1 MDYNNET
8 NKVVGIIEKEL
19 GENSAKIRALGIISK
34 NNDFLELSENEAK
47 KYFPPYGFLFEPGFF
62 LNHSFKIDNII
73 QFWAEENFK
82 ADEGQDK
89 FKLKYRST
97 DVKSFGINA
106 RNIYGFKK
114 TNLVACLGDVS
125 VDDNHSDGVFYGLTD
140 KYIIGKLRA
149 KNGVVEPALHH
160 RIQIWDRDGQSI
172 ITNGNSN
179 RLLKEPIGDSIT
191 LDCMND
197 KQLFE
202 WFRDLLKQIEPDYVK
217 LLDKNA
223 TWRKELPNLFSIV
236 DDERLEADKIRLKRI
251 EEKFE
256 FISLTHQEIRLL
268 VDNSE
273 NLKEAFYKIIDSHK
287 QEFKN
292 RYKAELDKF
301 ETEINEKKLSL
312 NKEITKLEEQKK
324 ENEDEVKRLT
334 ETTQIA
340 KDEIES
346 LKKNKDRIIE
356 DFSIIKEVLNSNDL
370 TQTTEEQS
378 YIIENITSPK
388 SFETGNK
395 ETLENELKYQ
405 LSIFNIKSSFSRK
418 VLDAVAIYDAILIK
432 DIRIGVALAKATN
445 NAKSIIQ
452 QVEPDWLHFKDF
464 WNNGLGDIWQSA
476 QNNPEICHFLI
487 LEDVNMSA
495 PECYSRPLNDMLVGV
510 RSLIPFGKSNF
521 PKNLKILASYISY
534 EEPEIGLP
542 MNKDTFYG
550 WGAIGFR
557 GNIYSSDKTNFEPTT
572 TFSNPDIFS
581 TNIIDEFEQEE
592 IKNDVQEELK
602 AIFEL

>member
-1 MDYNNET
+1 MDYNNEI

-19 GENSAKIRALGIISK
+19 GGNSAKIRALGIISI
-34 NNDFLELSENEAK
+34 NNEFLELSEDEAK
-47 KYFPPYGFLFEPGFF
+47 IHFPPYGFLFEPGFF
-62 LNHSFKIDNII
+62 LNYSFEIDDII

-82 ADEGQDK
+82 ADERQDK

-114 TNLVACLGDVS
+114 TNLVACLSDVS
-125 VDDNHSDGVFYGLTD
+125 VDDNHSDGVFYGLSD
-140 KYIIGKLRA
+140 KYIIGKLRV
-149 KNGVVEPALHH
+149 KNGIVEPALHH
-160 RIQIWDRDGQSI
+160 RIQIWDRDGQNI
-172 ITNGNSN
+172 IANGNSN

-223 TWRKELPNLFSIV
+223 SWRKELPNLFSKV

-251 EEKFE
+251 EDKFE
-256 FISLTHQEIRLL
+256 LISFTHQEIKLL

-292 RYKAELDKF
+292 GYKAELEKF
-301 ETEINEKKLSL
+301 EAEINEKKVSL
-312 NKEITKLEEQKK
+312 NKEITKLEEQKTDK
-324 ENEDEVKRLT
+324 EEEVTQLT
-334 ETTQIA
+334 ETTKIA
-340 KDEIES
+340 IEEIES
-346 LKKNKDRIIE
+346 LKKNKDRIIK

-370 TQTTEEQS
+370 TQTTGEQS
-378 YIIENITSPK
+378 YVVESIIPHK
-388 SFETGNK
+388 GDKVGNCK
-395 ETLENELKYQ
+395 NLENDLKCQ
-405 LSIFNIKSSFSRK
+405 LCYFNINSNFSRK
-418 VLDAVAIYDAILIK
+418 ILDVVFIYDAILIK

-445 NAKSIIQ
+445 NAKYIIQ

-464 WNNGLGDIWQSA
+464 WNSGLGEIWQSA

-487 LEDVNMSA
+487 LEDLNMSA
-495 PECYSRPLNDMLVGV
+495 PECYSCPLMDMLVGV

-550 WGAIGFR
+550 WGAVGFR
-557 GNIYSSDKTNFEPTT
+557 GNIYCNDKTKFEPTT
-572 TFSNPDIFS
+572 TFSTPEIFKS
-581 TNIIDEFEQEE
+581 NIIDEFEQEE